1 MFSKLQT
8 NMKSQS
14 FKRDSNI
21 ELLRIVAM
29 ILVLVVHA
37 DFLSLG
43 APNMDDLISSPCDTC
58 LRVLIESL
66 SIVCVNVFVLISG
79 WFGIKSSLSRF
90 LCFLFQIYFLELVIY
105 VFYLIWGEIDAIYFR
120 DWMNILLCND
130 YWFVRAYIILYLFA
144 PALNVWLEMMPKKQI
159 EQFLF
164 SFFAIQTLLDFW
176 WGTSFSGAGYSG
188 LSFMGLYVLARYI
201 HLYPNKLSQQNK
213 YVDLT
218 IYLVL
223 TLLTSFA
230 AFVQMYTHGTVG
242 WFYYYDSPFVILA
255 AVYLLLFF
263 TKMSI
268 RSKFVNWVAVSC
280 FAAYILHCS
289 PLFLPDYKATIKAW
303 FDQEPRWS
311 FVCYTMMWIVIVFSL
326 SILVDK
332 IRMVVWH
339 LMCLLWGNLQ
349 KKVRKDSMPDHI
361 R

>member
-8 NMKSQS
+8 NMKSRS

-90 LCFLFQIYFLELVIY
+90 LCFLFQIYFSELFVY
-105 VFYLIWGEIDAIYFR
+105 LLYLIWGKIDTIHFQ
-120 DWMNILLCND
+120 DWMNIIFVHD

-144 PALNVWLEMMPKKQI
+144 PALNSLVGNVSKKQI
-159 EQFLF
+159 ERFLI
-164 SFFAIQTLLDFW
+164 SFFIIQTLLDF
-176 WGTSFSGAGYSG
+176 GLGDTFNRGYSG

-201 HLYPNKLSQQNK
+201 RLYPNKFFQQNK

-218 IYLVL
+218 IYLIL

-230 AFVQMYTHGTVG
+230 TFVQIYTHGIVSL
-242 WFYYYDSPFVILA
+242 FYYYDSPFVILA

-263 TKMSI
+263 TKLSI
-268 RSKFVNWVAVSC
+268 RSKIVNWIATSC
-280 FAAYILHCS
+280 FAVYILHCC
-289 PLFLPDYKATIKAW
+289 PLFIPDYSATIKAW
-303 FDQEPRWS
+303 FDQEPRFS

-349 KKVRKDSMPDHI
+349 KKFVKI
-361 R
+361 RSQTV